1 MAAKAATHDR
11 PQLNPN
17 LEWGTVPCSR
27 DNGHGCLSWVAACAA
42 MTIGQTTGV
51 RLGLVRV
58 LCAIAFALVVLSP
71 ASAVEPKRETIEADV
86 STRDVSVGSDFTGT
100 RVIVFGTIE
109 NSRQSS
115 AADRVYDVAVV
126 IVGPREGLVARRK
139 TNDAGLWINTSSF
152 RFRDVPSY
160 YAVLSTRPVKDI
172 ASRPVLWQHGVGFEN
187 MRIVPDESIGATDA
201 EQFRSAVVRV
211 KKQQG
216 LYREEPKGVA
226 FIGRSLFRAS
236 VDLPANISVGEFTA
250 WVYLFEKGDL
260 ITTYKT
266 RLGLQRDGFESALH
280 GFAMNYPLLYG
291 IAAVSLAL
299 LAGFAAT
306 WLFRRD

>member
-1 MAAKAATHDR
+1 MIRRIARTLFLLVFANLMLAPAA
-11 PQLNPN
+11 
-17 LEWGTVPCSR
+17 
-27 DNGHGCLSWVAACAA
+27 
-42 MTIGQTTGV
+42 
-51 RLGLVRV
+51 
-58 LCAIAFALVVLSP
+58 
-71 ASAVEPKRETIEADV
+71 AVEAKRETIEADV
-86 STRDVSVGSDFTGT
+86 STRNVSVGSDFAGT

-109 NSRQSS
+109 NSRQAS
-115 AADRVYDVAVV
+115 ADDRLYDVAVV
-126 IVGPREGLVARRK
+126 IVGPREGIVARRK
-139 TNDAGLWINTSSF
+139 SNETGLWINSSLF

-160 YAVLSTRPVKDI
+160 YTVLSTRPVKDI

-187 MRIVPDESIGATDA
+187 MRLVPDESIGASEA

-211 KKQQG
+211 KKKQG
-216 LYREEPKGVA
+216 LYREEPNGVA

-266 RLGLQRDGFESALH
+266 RLDLKRDGFESALH
-280 GFAMNYPLLYG
+280 GFAMGYPLLYG

-299 LAGFAAT
+299 LAGLAAT
-306 WLFRRD
+306 WLFRRA